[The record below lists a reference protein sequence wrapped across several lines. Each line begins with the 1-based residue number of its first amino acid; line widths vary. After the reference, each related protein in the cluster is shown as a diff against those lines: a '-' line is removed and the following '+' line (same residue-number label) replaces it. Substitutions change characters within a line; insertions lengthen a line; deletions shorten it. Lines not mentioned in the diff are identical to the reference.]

1 MRYTLKHLA
10 CGLFLGSLIACS
22 SQEVKTE
29 DDQQSLSGPA
39 DLQSFDSRF
48 DVDVVWRERIGN
60 GAGRKNIRLIPAV
73 DGDLVYAADYS
84 GALYAFDLQDG
95 DQQWSTD
102 FEQPITSGV
111 VVAGSDLYIATQ
123 DGILHSLNKSGE
135 LQWSQPLS
143 SESIAPVAV
152 DAKQVYVRTVDGHL
166 TAFARADGKQNWTY
180 EAALP
185 VLTVHGT
192 AAPVLVNEFV
202 VSGFANGKLFALDRE
217 LGIPRWDIRLA
228 IPEGRS
234 ELERLVDLDGTPLLD
249 NDVIYATAYH
259 GKLAAIAANGKPIWD
274 NELSSYFGPA
284 KGLGNIYVVT
294 DQDHIQA
301 YDQLNG
307 ASVWAAEE
315 YAGRYLGA
323 PVVYNNALAVTD
335 FEGYLHLLSQVDGS
349 TLGRI
354 ALRPKP
360 LHITYPNQSEV
371 NNWRP
376 LRGKDFGIRSRLVP
390 TSQGLLAYTNAGE
403 LILLTTQST
412 DKSTEN

>member
-1 MRYTLKHLA
+1 MKYTLKHLT
-10 CGLFLGSLIACS
+10 CGLLLSALLACS

-29 DDQQSLSGPA
+29 DDQQALSGPA
-39 DLQSFDSRF
+39 DLQSFTARF

-73 DGDLVYAADYS
+73 DGPIVYAADYA
-84 GALYAFDLQDG
+84 GTLYALSLEDG
-95 DQQWSTD
+95 SRQWSRS
-102 FEQPITSGV
+102 FEQPVTAGV
-111 VVAGSDLYIATQ
+111 VVAGDALYLATQ
-123 DGILHSLNKSGE
+123 DGVLHSLNKQGE
-135 LQWSQPLS
+135 LNWSQPLS

-152 DAKQVYVRTVDGHL
+152 DQTQVYVRTVDGHL
-166 TAFARADGKQNWTY
+166 TALARDNGQQNWTY

-192 AAPVLVNEFV
+192 SAPLLVNEFV
-202 VSGFANGKLFALDRE
+202 ISGFANGKLFALDRE
-217 LGIPRWDIRLA
+217 LGIPRWDVRLA

-249 NDVIYATAYH
+249 NDIVYATAYH

-294 DQDHIQA
+294 DQDHVQA
-301 YDQLNG
+301 YDQVNG
-307 ASVWAAEE
+307 ASVWSAEV

-349 TLGRI
+349 TVGRI
-354 ALRPKP
+354 PLRPRP

-403 LILLTTQST
+403 LILLTTHNTDTST
-412 DKSTEN
+412 Q